1 MTFHYKYQEDKMSKS
16 KGTISIENKWDED
29 FKKVEIIYQSS
40 EDDVDKAFITYNIRA
55 QQTHNDVF
63 DIEYSSTGKSSWI
76 GTVTT
81 SSGQK
86 WSSGSPL
93 KCNANKAENCKIII
107 KFDEYRKE
115 MGVIYTPQNSCHKKM
130 SQLKSI

>member
-1 MTFHYKYQEDKMSKS
+1 MSKS

-86 WSSGSPL
+86 WSSGSPKNVMQTKPRTAKL
-93 KCNANKAENCKIII
+93 SLNLMNTVKKWVSYIPHKIHAI
-107 KFDEYRKE
+107 RK
-115 MGVIYTPQNSCHKKM
+115 
-130 SQLKSI
+130 